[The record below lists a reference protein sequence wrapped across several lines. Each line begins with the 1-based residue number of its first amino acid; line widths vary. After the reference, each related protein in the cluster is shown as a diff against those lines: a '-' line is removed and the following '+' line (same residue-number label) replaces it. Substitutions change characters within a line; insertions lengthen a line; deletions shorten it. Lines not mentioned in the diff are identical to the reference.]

1 MAVITKGRIYAPP
14 ANASKPLD
22 RDVIY
27 PETNIESVVTRTDG
41 TTLKDDIGPKVVVS
55 TSLPEKE
62 KPSVTGREVLLIS
75 AATQE
80 VSDIVIV

>member
-14 ANASKPLD
+14 ANVNKPLD

-27 PETNIESVVTRTDG
+27 PEANIESVVTRTDG

-75 AATQE
+75 AATQA

>member
-14 ANASKPLD
+14 ANASKQLD

-75 AATQE
+75 AATQA